1 MRFIKDNSK
10 VGAQA
15 LAGKVVNFLKEGK
28 KVLWLVPGGS
38 NIPIAVEAM
47 SMIRQALDDNEAHTN
62 DKLLNLTVTLSDERY
77 GHVGH
82 KDSNWKQLEDAG
94 FNFDG
99 VNKMPVLIGR
109 SLEGTVSA
117 YKKGIIK
124 AMKEAVASEG
134 LVIGQF
140 GIGADGHIAGILP
153 HSLAATYLE
162 ADHTGK
168 DSPLV
173 CAYRS
178 EPFIRITLTPVA
190 LNKVSAA
197 YAFAFGSSKREAVG
211 RLREQDLSID
221 EQPAQIL
228 KHIKE
233 SFFYTDI

>member
-1 MRFIKDNSK
+1 MINFIHADTPGTGIQMLVDRICAALKD
-10 VGAQA
+10 
-15 LAGKVVNFLKEGK
+15 GK
-28 KVLWLVPGGS
+28 KVLWLVSGGS

-47 SMIRQALDDNEAHTN
+47 NMIRKEIGDLSL
-62 DKLLNLTVTLSDERY
+62 KYLTVTLSDERY

-99 VNKMPVLIGR
+99 INKIPVLIGK

-124 AMKEAVASEG
+124 AMNEVATSEG
-134 LVIGQF
+134 LIIGQF

-153 HSLAATYLE
+153 HSRAAAYLE

-197 YAFAFGSSKREAVG
+197 YVFAFGSSKREAVE
-211 RLREQDLSID
+211 RLRGQDLSID

-228 KHIKE
+228 KHLPE
-233 SFFYTDI
+233 AHLYM

>member
-1 MRFIKDNSK
+1 MQFIRDNPK
-10 VGAQA
+10 IGTQA
-15 LAGKVVNFLKEGK
+15 LVGRIVSSLKEGK

-47 SMIRQALDDNEAHTN
+47 DMIRKEMGDLSL
-62 DKLLNLTVTLSDERY
+62 KYLTVTLTDERY
-77 GHVGH
+77 GPVGH

-94 FNFDG
+94 FNFTGID
-99 VNKMPVLIGR
+99 KMPVLIGK
-109 SLEGTVSA
+109 SIEETVSA

-124 AMKEAVASEG
+124 AMNEATTSEG

-140 GIGADGHIAGILP
+140 GMGADGHIAGILP
-153 HSLAATYLE
+153 YSRATAYLE
-162 ADHTGK
+162 ADHTGM

-178 EPFIRITLTPVA
+178 SPFIRITLTPVA

-197 YAFAFGSSKREAVG
+197 YVFAFGDSKREAVT
-211 RLREQDLSID
+211 RLRGEDLSIG

-233 SFFYTDI
+233 SFFYTDM

>member
-1 MRFIKDNSK
+1 MQFIKDNPK
-10 VGAQA
+10 AGTQA
-15 LAGKVVNFLKEGK
+15 LAGRVVSSLKEGA

-47 SMIRQALDDNEAHTN
+47 NMIRKEMGDLPL
-62 DKLLNLTVTLSDERY
+62 KYLYVTLTDERY
-77 GHVGH
+77 GPVGH
-82 KDSNWKQLEDAG
+82 KYSNWKQLEDAG
-94 FNFDG
+94 FNFTG
-99 VNKMPVLIGR
+99 INKIPVLIGK

-124 AMKEAVASEG
+124 AMNGTAASEG
-134 LVIGQF
+134 LIIGLF
-140 GIGADGHIAGILP
+140 GMGADGHIAGILP
-153 HSLAATYLE
+153 NSPAAAYLE

-178 EPFIRITLTPVA
+178 SPFIRITLTPVA

-197 YAFAFGSSKREAVG
+197 YIFAFGDSKREAVA
-211 RLREQDLSID
+211 RLRGQDLSIG

-233 SFFYTDI
+233 SFFYTDM

>member
-1 MRFIKDNSK
+1 MQFIKDNSK

-15 LAGKVVNFLKEGK
+15 LAGKVVNSLKEGK

-47 SMIRQALDDNEAHTN
+47 DMIRKEMGDLSL
-62 DKLLNLTVTLSDERY
+62 KYLTVTLSDERY
-77 GHVGH
+77 GSVGH

-99 VNKMPVLIGR
+99 VNKIPVLIGK

-124 AMKEAVASEG
+124 AMNEVATSEG
-134 LVIGQF
+134 LIIGQF

-153 HSLAATYLE
+153 HSRAAAYLE

-178 EPFIRITLTPVA
+178 PPFIRITLTPVA

-197 YAFAFGSSKREAVG
+197 YIFAFGSSKREAVE
-211 RLREQDLSID
+211 RLRGQDLSIA

-228 KHIKE
+228 KHLPE
-233 SFFYTDI
+233 AYLYM

>member
-1 MRFIKDNSK
+1 MQFIKDNSK
-10 VGAQA
+10 VGTQA
-15 LAGKVVNFLKEGK
+15 LAGKVVNSLKEGK

-47 SMIRQALDDNEAHTN
+47 NMIRQALNDNETHTN
-62 DKLLNLTVTLSDERY
+62 NKLLNLTVTLSDERY

-99 VNKMPVLIGR
+99 VNKIPVLIGK
-109 SLEGTVSA
+109 SLEGTASA

-124 AMKEAVASEG
+124 AMNEVATSEG
-134 LVIGQF
+134 LIIGQF

-153 HSLAATYLE
+153 HSRAAAYLE

-168 DSPLV
+168 DSPLI

-178 EPFIRITLTPVA
+178 SPFIRITLTPVA
-190 LNKVSAA
+190 LNKVSIA
-197 YAFAFGSSKREAVG
+197 YVFAFGDSKREAVE
-211 RLREQDLSID
+211 RLRGQDLSID

-228 KHIKE
+228 KHLPE
-233 SFFYTDI
+233 AYLYM